1 MGFDALC
8 SESGDLSSPLILWA
22 SDVLSTSAG
31 SGVMTSEPSD
41 DFGLEEMVQ
50 CEVTRRQAV
59 GGMTDERL

>member
-1 MGFDALC
+1 MPPMG
-8 SESGDLSSPLILWA
+8 PA